1 MQTASIA
8 LIPLSTKKKISTFT
22 PTDTPNPPTHVS
34 YAIRRKVGEDDESGL
49 IYLVG
54 DTVEKFKKYQQV
66 NYMVVRTHNNNL
78 IREYFPWKNLFQ
90 IIPFFSLLFI
100 YLVIS
105 YLDILLLLHQS

>member
-8 LIPLSTKKKISTFT
+8 LIPLSTKKKYPPSPHRHTK
-22 PTDTPNPPTHVS
+22 PPNPCIVCK
-34 YAIRRKVGEDDESGL
+34 RRKVGEDDESGL

-100 YLVIS
+100 YLVS